1 LQTFFSNKKKP
12 NPWGKKIPISKT
24 ACGTQKKKKKKKI
37 SKFSNP
43 NIVEDPLNFFSALK
57 MITKQIPL
65 MTPILKSS
73 KLHQVP

>member
-24 ACGTQKKKKKKKI
+24 ACGIRKKKKKKKKI

-43 NIVEDPLNFFSALK
+43 NIVEDLLIFFFQL
-57 MITKQIPL
+57 
-65 MTPILKSS
+65 
-73 KLHQVP
+73 

>member
-24 ACGTQKKKKKKKI
+24 ACGIQKKKKKKKI

-43 NIVEDPLNFFSALK
+43 NIVEDLLNFFFSFENDNK
-57 MITKQIPL
+57 TNP
-65 MTPILKSS
+65 PYDP
-73 KLHQVP
+73 HF